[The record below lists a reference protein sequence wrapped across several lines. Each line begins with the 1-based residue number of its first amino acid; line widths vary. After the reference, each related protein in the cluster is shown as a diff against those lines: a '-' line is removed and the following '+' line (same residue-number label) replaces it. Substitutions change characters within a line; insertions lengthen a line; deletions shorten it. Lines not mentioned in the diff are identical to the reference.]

1 MARKKKD
8 MRIDTLRCRLQS
20 VAEQAV
26 LAKRFTPDD
35 DRLLDLI
42 DDIDNELQAVIAL
55 VNDVRRNAPG
65 GDA

>member
-8 MRIDTLRCRLQS
+8 MRIEDLRCRLQS

-26 LAKRFTPDD
+26 LAKRFRPDD

-42 DDIDNELQAVIAL
+42 DDIDNDLQAIIAL
-55 VNDVRRNAPG
+55 VNSVRRNEVG
-65 GDA
+65 GEL